1 MDLHRATRRG
11 DRKSQLGIFFSNGL
25 QRADDA
31 SAVSAIVPSG
41 CWADTVRMGLDGSLT
56 NQLLIAMPGMADP
69 NFSTTV
75 TLICEH
81 NDEGAL
87 GIVINRPLQLKFG
100 GLLKQLDVADPD
112 PSVVDNPV
120 MMGGPVGPE
129 RGFVLHNPGAGF
141 ENSLAVSDDIQ
152 LTLSR
157 DVIDAMASGVGPQ
170 KSLVALG
177 YAGWEAG
184 QLESEMLA
192 NSWLNVPA
200 SPGLVFDTPFNER
213 WMSAA
218 RILGIDISQISS
230 DAGHA

>member
-1 MDLHRATRRG
+1 MGFD
-11 DRKSQLGIFFSNGL
+11 
-25 QRADDA
+25 
-31 SAVSAIVPSG
+31 SA
-41 CWADTVRMGLDGSLT
+41 LT

-87 GIVINRPLQLKFG
+87 GIVINRPLTLKLAGLFEQLSV
-100 GLLKQLDVADPD
+100 DDPD
-112 PSVVDNPV
+112 PEVAEFPV
-120 MMGGPVGPE
+120 LAGGPVGTE
-129 RGFVLHNPGAGF
+129 RGFVLHGSGWTY
-141 ENSLAVSDDIQ
+141 ENTLPVSEDIQ

-157 DVIDAMASGVGPQ
+157 DVIDAMASGQGPD

-177 YAGWEAG
+177 YAGWQPG
-184 QLESEMLA
+184 QLEDEMLA

-200 SPGLVFDTPFNER
+200 TPELVFDTPYSER
-213 WMSAA
+213 WDYAA
-218 RILGIDISQISS
+218 RTLGIDIARMSS

>member
-1 MDLHRATRRG
+1 METTGTLA
-11 DRKSQLGIFFSNGL
+11 
-25 QRADDA
+25 
-31 SAVSAIVPSG
+31 
-41 CWADTVRMGLDGSLT
+41 

-69 NFSTTV
+69 NFSSTV

-87 GIVINRPLQLKFG
+87 GIVINRPLNLKLG
-100 GLLKQLDVADPD
+100 GLFEQLQLENPD
-112 PSVVDNPV
+112 SAALDHPV
-120 MMGGPVGPE
+120 LMGGPVGPE
-129 RGFVLHNPGAGF
+129 RGFVLHDTSHQY
-141 ENSLAVSDDIQ
+141 ENSLAVSSEIC

-157 DVIDAMASGVGPQ
+157 DVIDALASGRGPE

-184 QLESEMLA
+184 QLEAEMMA

-200 SPGLVFDTPFNER
+200 TIEIVFDMPFAER
-213 WMSAA
+213 WAA
-218 RILGIDISQISS
+218 AAQALGVDLALLSP